1 MCGWHLNGSPA
12 SKPARSIIRANPAVV
27 KGPARSLVK
36 TNGDLGSCSRCKRRK
51 ARSSSPMIGWVL
63 GVPCLTPRTCRVAV
77 AKSIWSHRRS
87 TSSDTR
93 KPCRHATVHQAPTR
107 HAEVQGTEWRP
118 VASRNQV
125 LGYRSLPTEGNTR
138 NGLDWTTRFSA
149 IASAIDYAARR
160 LSTVR
165 WLSSMKDGPISQ
177 NCKPNRSRQT
187 GPAILLRLR
196 PSAA

>member
-1 MCGWHLNGSPA
+1 MSLIGQCEPAGVTQHVRMALERQSRLEASPLHHPGEP
-12 SKPARSIIRANPAVV
+12 SRGEGTS
-27 KGPARSLVK
+27 RSLVK

-63 GVPCLTPRTCRVAV
+63 GVPCLTLRTCRVAV

-118 VASRNQV
+118 VASLNQV
-125 LGYRSLPTEGNTR
+125 LGYRIQVHAN
-138 NGLDWTTRFSA
+138 
-149 IASAIDYAARR
+149 RR
-160 LSTVR
+160 
-165 WLSSMKDGPISQ
+165 
-177 NCKPNRSRQT
+177 
-187 GPAILLRLR
+187 
-196 PSAA
+196 